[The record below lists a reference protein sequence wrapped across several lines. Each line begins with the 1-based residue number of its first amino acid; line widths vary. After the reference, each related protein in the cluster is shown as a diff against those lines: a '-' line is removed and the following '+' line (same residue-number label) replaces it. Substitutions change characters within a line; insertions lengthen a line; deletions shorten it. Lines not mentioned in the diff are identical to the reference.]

1 MFQRPV
7 HHEPVHGAFPNADPP
22 LTDVRVMAVIHSLY
36 RRELRLAPGLVRAVG
51 AGDTARARVVADHL
65 DLVDRHLHHH
75 HTTEDRMLW
84 PLLLE
89 RVPDELAPIV
99 HLMESQHTVV
109 EGLLAEISSL
119 LPRWRADA
127 APEARDRLAE
137 LYDDLH
143 RNLVE
148 HLDAEEQRLL
158 PIATRTVTQEEWDRM
173 GEEGRDSTPRSELS
187 LVFGMLAHDG
197 DPEVVALM
205 LAKAPTPVRLLV
217 PRLGRRAFRRHALKV
232 HGTATP

>member
-1 MFQRPV
+1 
-7 HHEPVHGAFPNADPP
+7 
-22 LTDVRVMAVIHSLY
+22 MAVIHSFY
-36 RRELRLAPGLVRAVG
+36 RRELRLAPGVLRAVA

-89 RVPDELAPIV
+89 RVPEELAPIV
-99 HLMESQHTVV
+99 HLMESQHAVV
-109 EGLLAEISSL
+109 EGLLAEISTL
-119 LPRWRADA
+119 LPRWREDA
-127 APEARDRLAE
+127 APQARDRLAE

-158 PIATRTVTQEEWDRM
+158 PIAARTVTQEEWDLM
-173 GEEGRDSTPRSELS
+173 GEVGRTSTPRSELS

-205 LAKAPTPVRLLV
+205 LAKAPLPVRLLV
-217 PRLGRRAFRRHALKV
+217 PRLGRRAFRRHALAV

>member
-1 MFQRPV
+1 
-7 HHEPVHGAFPNADPP
+7 
-22 LTDVRVMAVIHSLY
+22 MAVIHSLY
-36 RRELRLAPGLVRAVG
+36 RRELRLAPGLLRAVA

-75 HTTEDRMLW
+75 HTLEDRMLW

-89 RVPDELAPIV
+89 RVPEELAPIV
-99 HLMESQHTVV
+99 HLMESQHAVV
-109 EGLLAEISSL
+109 EGLLAEIS
-119 LPRWRADA
+119 DA
-127 APEARDRLAE
+127 AAAAGATTPRREARDRLAE

-158 PIATRTVTQEEWDRM
+158 PIAARTVTQEEWDRM

-205 LAKAPTPVRLLV
+205 LAKAPAPVRLLV

>member
-1 MFQRPV
+1 
-7 HHEPVHGAFPNADPP
+7 
-22 LTDVRVMAVIHSLY
+22 
-36 RRELRLAPGLVRAVG
+36 
-51 AGDTARARVVADHL
+51 
-65 DLVDRHLHHH
+65 
-75 HTTEDRMLW
+75 MLW

-109 EGLLAEISSL
+109 EGLLAEISGL
-119 LPRWRADA
+119 LPGWRSEAS
-127 APEARDRLAE
+127 PQARDRFAE
-137 LYDDLH
+137 LYDHLH

-158 PIATRTVTQEEWDRM
+158 LIAARTVTQAEWDRM
-173 GEEGRDSTPRSELS
+173 GEEGRDSTPRSELA

-197 DPEVVALM
+197 DPAVVELM
-205 LAKAPTPVRLLV
+205 LAEAPLPVRLLV